1 VKGIILAGG
10 SGSRLYP
17 TTIATCKQLLPVY
30 NKPLIY
36 YPLSVLM
43 LAGIRDV
50 LIITT
55 PEDRERFARLLGDG
69 SRLGMS
75 FSYAAQPRPE
85 GIAQAFVIGRDFI
98 GKDGCTLIL
107 GDNIFYG
114 GGLTPMLREAVAR
127 RHGCTVFAYLVNDP
141 ERYGIVEFSEAG
153 APVGIEEK
161 PKVPRSHWAVTGLYV
176 YDNRVLD
183 IAANLKPSPR
193 GELEITDVNLAYLA
207 AGDLV
212 CERLGRGFAWLD
224 TGTPEFLLDAGEFV
238 HTIEHR
244 QGWMI
249 ACIEE
254 IAYRNGFIDAEQ
266 IARLAHALGNTS
278 YGRYLQLVAKESPH
292 QY

>member
-1 VKGIILAGG
+1 
-10 SGSRLYP
+10 
-17 TTIATCKQLLPVY
+17 
-30 NKPLIY
+30 
-36 YPLSVLM
+36 M

-55 PEDRERFARLLGDG
+55 PEDQERFVRLLGDG
-69 SRLGMS
+69 ARIGMS

-114 GGLTPMLREAVAR
+114 GGLTPMLRDAVAR
-127 RHGCTVFAYLVNDP
+127 KQGCTIFAYLVNDP

-161 PKVPRSHWAVTGLYV
+161 PKSPRSHWAVTGLYV

-183 IAANLKPSPR
+183 IAAHLKPSSR
-193 GELEITDVNLAYLA
+193 DELEITDVNLAYLA
-207 AGDLV
+207 AGDLT

-266 IARLAHALGNTS
+266 IARLAHELANTS
-278 YGRYLQLVAKESPH
+278 YGRYLQIVAKESPH

>member
-1 VKGIILAGG
+1 
-10 SGSRLYP
+10 
-17 TTIATCKQLLPVY
+17 
-30 NKPLIY
+30 
-36 YPLSVLM
+36 M
-43 LAGIRDV
+43 
-50 LIITT
+50 
-55 PEDRERFARLLGDG
+55 
-69 SRLGMS
+69 
-75 FSYAAQPRPE
+75 
-85 GIAQAFVIGRDFI
+85 
-98 GKDGCTLIL
+98 
-107 GDNIFYG
+107 
-114 GGLTPMLREAVAR
+114 
-127 RHGCTVFAYLVNDP
+127 
-141 ERYGIVEFSEAG
+141 
-153 APVGIEEK
+153 
-161 PKVPRSHWAVTGLYV
+161 TGLYF

-183 IAANLKPSPR
+183 IAADLKPSPR

-266 IARLAHALGNTS
+266 IARLAHELANTS